1 MQEHEIF
8 DFQILRLTDKF
19 YKNYPQREYPELLE
33 KKGRGY
39 NCLLIQTHYDYFICI
54 PYRSEISHKYAFKF
68 HNTKRSQKHKSGLD
82 YTKIVIVKKHEYIST
97 ESAMIDKD
105 EYIKTVRNISR
116 IVKESEEYIE
126 EYVAHMN
133 NECVISEMDFR
144 RKYGMSTLKYFHE
157 ELNIK

>member
-1 MQEHEIF
+1 MI
-8 DFQILRLTDKF
+8 I
-19 YKNYPQREYPELLE
+19 
-33 KKGRGY
+33 
-39 NCLLIQTHYDYFICI
+39 
-54 PYRSEISHKYAFKF
+54 
-68 HNTKRSQKHKSGLD
+68 
-82 YTKIVIVKKHEYIST
+82 KKHEYIST
-97 ESAMIDKD
+97 ESVTIDKD

-116 IVKESEEYIE
+116 IVKDSEAYIE